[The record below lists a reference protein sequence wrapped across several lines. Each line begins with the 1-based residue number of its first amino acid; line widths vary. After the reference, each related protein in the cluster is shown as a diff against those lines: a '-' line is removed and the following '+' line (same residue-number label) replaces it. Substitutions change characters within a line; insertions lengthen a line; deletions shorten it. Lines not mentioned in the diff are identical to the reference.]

1 MRNGEVS
8 RPNSKQQQQQQH
20 GQLDSLVPLVAVC
33 RFCSFVQKPREF
45 ATTMHSWT
53 SLTALSILLGIGPT
67 YLRMDADVPD
77 EGLEGVASEVLS
89 ASSEELLEVLP
100 GVSGVEMDAVSEA
113 DPGADESLGPESV
126 APRALKLPWKDGGAT
141 VATLSFFF
149 LTAVLDMLVL
159 LKFLFR
165 LGSWCRQKAG
175 SLDQKLLQVGSSTT
189 PAVVVQQLRLPC
201 RPEIFEIHS
210 EDEAEEVMTPCSKE
224 PVEDTETP
232 SVKVQLEQ
240 ARAQIQA
247 LEKELVQQKE
257 MNALLKE
264 ELRAKEAQNDANA
277 VLQSELQVSRKEL
290 AECQEEA
297 NVMRVQL
304 DALAEMRSGQVPC
317 RDCLSVFADWLKA
330 SLNDMA
336 VQIPMQ
342 LQVIHNPKQQQ
353 ALQRRLDSSRR
364 KPSLRKAPTSTSS
377 GGFPGSTDS
386 AGKDSRI
393 YIACFE

>member
-1 MRNGEVS
+1 
-8 RPNSKQQQQQQH
+8 
-20 GQLDSLVPLVAVC
+20 
-33 RFCSFVQKPREF
+33 
-45 ATTMHSWT
+45 
-53 SLTALSILLGIGPT
+53 
-67 YLRMDADVPD
+67 MDADVPE
-77 EGLEGVASEVLS
+77 EGLGGVASESLS
-89 ASSEELLEVLP
+89 ATEELIEVLP
-100 GVSGVEMDAVSEA
+100 GVEMDA
-113 DPGADESLGPESV
+113 ESKDVLCWQRRWAPV
-126 APRALKLPWKDGGAT
+126 AAGVTRWLEECEDVGAT
-141 VATLSFFF
+141 AATLSFFF
-149 LTAVLDMLVL
+149 LTAVLDIIVL

-165 LGSWCRQKAG
+165 LGSWCRHKAG

-189 PAVVVQQLRLPC
+189 TAVVVQQLRLPC

-210 EDEAEEVMTPCSKE
+210 EDEAEGEVMTPCSKE

-232 SVKVQLEQ
+232 SVKLQLEQ
-240 ARAQIQA
+240 ARAEIQA
-247 LEKELVQQKE
+247 LEKELVKQKE
-257 MNALLKE
+257 MNASLKE
-264 ELRAKEAQNDANA
+264 ELRAKEVQTDTNA

-297 NVMRVQL
+297 NVRRVQL

-377 GGFPGSTDS
+377 AGFPGSTDS
-386 AGKDSRI
+386 TGKDSRI
-393 YIACFE
+393 YSLS